1 VAYYLN
7 YEKQMKKITSLF
19 LLSWITFGAL
29 AQNKSSDSAV
39 VLRKV
44 YMDGDTFY
52 VYSFDEFIL
61 KEFSSKVEQEEY
73 LRLVRNVKKVMPYA
87 KLAAFRLQMM
97 DDNLNQLTSRR
108 AKKKYIKAT
117 EDSVMEE
124 FKAQLKK
131 LTFSQGKL
139 LLKLIHRETGNTT
152 YEILKKYRGSAST
165 MFYGIW
171 AKMYDANINVEY
183 DPIEDY
189 QIEYIIKNSKLE

>member
-1 VAYYLN
+1 MT
-7 YEKQMKKITSLF
+7 MKKIVLLC
-19 LLSWITFGAL
+19 LLSVLTLSVI
-29 AQNKSSDSAV
+29 AQDKSADSAV

-61 KEFSSKVEQEEY
+61 KEFNSKADQKAY
-73 LRLVRNVKKVMPYA
+73 LKLVNNVKKVMPYA

-97 DDNLNQLTSRR
+97 DDNINQLTSRK

-117 EDSVMEE
+117 EDAIMAE
-124 FKAQLKK
+124 FKAQLQ
-131 LTFSQGKL
+131 TFTRSQGKL
-139 LLKLIHRETGNTT
+139 LLKLIHRETGNTS

-171 AKMYDANINVEY
+171 AKMYDANISVEY

-189 QIEYIIKNSKLE
+189 QIEYIIKNAKLE

>member
-1 VAYYLN
+1 
-7 YEKQMKKITSLF
+7 MKNLI
-19 LLSWITFGAL
+19 LLLILIGLTPAVS
-29 AQNKSSDSAV
+29 AQDKSADSAV

-52 VYSFDEFIL
+52 VYSFDEFLL
-61 KEFSSKVEQEEY
+61 KQFNSKEEQKEY
-73 LRLVRNVKKVMPYA
+73 LKLVRDVKKAMPYA

-97 DDNLNQLTSRR
+97 DDNLNQLTSKR

-117 EDSVMEE
+117 EDAIMDE
-124 FKAQLKK
+124 FKSQLQK

-139 LLKLIHRETGNTT
+139 LIKLIHRETGNTT

-189 QIEYIIKNSKLE
+189 QIEYIIENSKLE

>member
-1 VAYYLN
+1 MAYYLTLPIT
-7 YEKQMKKITSLF
+7 MKKILLLF
-19 LLSWITFGAL
+19 LLSGVTISVI
-29 AQNKSSDSAV
+29 AQDKSSDSAV
-39 VLRKV
+39 VLRKL

-61 KEFSSKVEQEEY
+61 KEFNSKQEKKAY
-73 LRLVRNVKKVMPYA
+73 LKLVGNVKKVMPYA

-108 AKKKYIKAT
+108 AKKKYVKAT
-117 EDSVMEE
+117 EDAIMSE
-124 FKAQLKK
+124 FKAQLQT
-131 LTFSQGKL
+131 LTRSQGKL

-171 AKMYDANINVEY
+171 AKMYDANISVEY

-189 QIEYIIKNSKLE
+189 QIEYIIKNAKLE

>member
-1 VAYYLN
+1 MAYYLTLSIT
-7 YEKQMKKITSLF
+7 MKKILLLF
-19 LLSWITFGAL
+19 LLSGVTISVI
-29 AQNKSSDSAV
+29 AQDKSSDSAV
-39 VLRKV
+39 VLRKL

-61 KEFSSKVEQEEY
+61 KEFNSKQEKKAY
-73 LRLVRNVKKVMPYA
+73 LKLVGNVKKVMPYA

-108 AKKKYIKAT
+108 AKKKYVKAT
-117 EDSVMEE
+117 EDAIMSE
-124 FKAQLKK
+124 FKAQLQT
-131 LTFSQGKL
+131 LTRSQGKL

-171 AKMYDANINVEY
+171 AKMYDANISVEY

-189 QIEYIIKNSKLE
+189 QIEYIIKNAKLE

>member
-1 VAYYLN
+1 MAYYLILSI
-7 YEKQMKKITSLF
+7 KMKKILLLF
-19 LLSWITFGAL
+19 LLSGVTISVI
-29 AQNKSSDSAV
+29 AQDKSSDSAV
-39 VLRKV
+39 VLRKL

-61 KEFSSKVEQEEY
+61 KEFNSKQEKKAY
-73 LRLVRNVKKVMPYA
+73 LKLVGNVKKVMPYA

-108 AKKKYIKAT
+108 AKKKYVKAT
-117 EDSVMEE
+117 EDAIMSE
-124 FKAQLKK
+124 FKAQLQT
-131 LTFSQGKL
+131 LTRSQGKL

-171 AKMYDANINVEY
+171 AKMYDANISVEY

-189 QIEYIIKNSKLE
+189 QIEYIIKNAKLE